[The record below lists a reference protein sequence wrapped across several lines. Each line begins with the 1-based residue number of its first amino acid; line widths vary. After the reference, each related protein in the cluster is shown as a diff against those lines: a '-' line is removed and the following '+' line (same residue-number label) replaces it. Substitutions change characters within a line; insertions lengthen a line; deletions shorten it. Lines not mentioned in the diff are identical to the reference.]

1 MKFYQ
6 KNWLKLLLMMDQQK
20 PNIKNKIKKPTVKP
34 QQNQIKQKLAVQIP
48 QISTLNVPCNILYIF
63 F

>member
-1 MKFYQ
+1 
-6 KNWLKLLLMMDQQK
+6 MMDQQK

-48 QISTLNVPCNILYIF
+48 QITTLNVPCNILYIF